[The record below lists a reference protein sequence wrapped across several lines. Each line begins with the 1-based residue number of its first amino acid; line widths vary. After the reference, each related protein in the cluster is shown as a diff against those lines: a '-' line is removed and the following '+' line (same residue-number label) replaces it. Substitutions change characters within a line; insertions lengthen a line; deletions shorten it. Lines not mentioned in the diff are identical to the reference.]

1 MAISFYLKSLRDKVG
16 NQLLLVPSVAA
27 IVRDERGFILL
38 QRTTENNEWSLPG
51 GAIDPGETHSQAVIR
66 EVREET
72 GLLVHPTT
80 VLAVLGGGDFR
91 YVYANGDHV
100 EYAITVFACERIGG
114 VFGESDDET
123 AELDWFPH
131 AMMPP
136 LTLPYPPALF
146 APPAPSGP
154 LFL

>member
-1 MAISFYLKSLRDKVG
+1 MAISFYLKSLREKVG

-27 IVRDERGFILL
+27 IVRDERGHILL

-51 GAIDPGETHSQAVIR
+51 GALDPGETHSQAVIR

-72 GLLVHPTT
+72 GLLVRPTEI
-80 VLAVLGGGDFR
+80 LAVLGGSDFR
-91 YVYANGDHV
+91 YMYTNGDHV
-100 EYAITVFACERIGG
+100 EYAITVFACTKVGG
-114 VFGESDDET
+114 RFGETDDET

-131 AMMPP
+131 SMMPP
-136 LTLPYPPALF
+136 LTLPYPTKIF
-146 APPAPSGP
+146 DPPAPAGP

>member
-1 MAISFYLKSLRDKVG
+1 MGISFYLKSLREKVG

-27 IVRDERGFILL
+27 IIRDERGFILL

-51 GAIDPGETHSQAVIR
+51 GAIDPGETHSQAVVR

-72 GLLVHPTT
+72 GLIVEPTQI
-80 VLAVLGGGDFR
+80 LAVLGGADFR
-91 YVYANGDHV
+91 YMYSNGDHV
-100 EYAITVFACERIGG
+100 EYAITVFACRELGG
-114 VFGESDDET
+114 VFGETDDET

-136 LTLPYPPALF
+136 LTLPYPSEIF
-146 APPAPSGP
+146 VPPPQAGP